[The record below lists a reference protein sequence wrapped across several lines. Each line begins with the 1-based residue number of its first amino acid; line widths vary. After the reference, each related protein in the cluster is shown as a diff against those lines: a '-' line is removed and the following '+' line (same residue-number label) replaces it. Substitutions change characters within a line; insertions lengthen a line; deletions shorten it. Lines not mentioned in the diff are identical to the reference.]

1 MKKNILIGGAA
12 GQGMKSLSH
21 IIGLALKRHGYYV
34 HTHTVYMSRIRGGH
48 NFFQIHFSDQ
58 PVTTHSHKLD
68 TILALNQETVD
79 KHKNRLKSD
88 GFVIGDE
95 SLSAQGLLLPSK
107 NQAQAINHLKGN
119 NIILLG
125 GLVKAFNLDKKIFLD
140 VLDQVFK
147 NKALDLNH
155 RALEIGYNLAQVKVQ
170 LPNKTDD
177 NHMLI
182 NGNQAIALG
191 SIAAGLGVFSAYPMT
206 PSTSVMNYL
215 LDHEK
220 DMNYKIEQAEDEISA
235 IHIAIGASAAGVRA
249 MTASS
254 GGGLSLMV
262 EAIGLTAVSE
272 TPLVIVDVMRPGPAT
287 GLPTKTGQSDLSF
300 LLTASQDEFPRMIIA
315 VKNPEDAFYQTIRA
329 FDLADKYQI
338 PVFIISDQ
346 YLADTD
352 LTVDIFKSSH
362 QNNQYLADE
371 HDIDE
376 IYERYKITPSGVSP
390 RIIPGQYNRPVI
402 ADNHE
407 HTETGVISEDPINR
421 TEMHLKRLRKLDTL
435 RKDLIEPDFIGSDKA
450 ETVLVG
456 FGSTEGAI
464 KSFVK
469 NHPEYCG
476 LVFGD
481 VYPLPLNQLEALSN
495 KTLINVELN
504 ATGQLAKLIRMETGI
519 KFDDS
524 ILKFDGLQINAEDIK
539 EALYGKHI

>member
-1 MKKNILIGGAA
+1 
-12 GQGMKSLSH
+12 
-21 IIGLALKRHGYYV
+21 
-34 HTHTVYMSRIRGGH
+34 
-48 NFFQIHFSDQ
+48 
-58 PVTTHSHKLD
+58 
-68 TILALNQETVD
+68 
-79 KHKNRLKSD
+79 
-88 GFVIGDE
+88 
-95 SLSAQGLLLPSK
+95 
-107 NQAQAINHLKGN
+107 
-119 NIILLG
+119 
-125 GLVKAFNLDKKIFLD
+125 
-140 VLDQVFK
+140 
-147 NKALDLNH
+147 
-155 RALEIGYNLAQVKVQ
+155 
-170 LPNKTDD
+170 
-177 NHMLI
+177 
-182 NGNQAIALG
+182 
-191 SIAAGLGVFSAYPMT
+191 
-206 PSTSVMNYL
+206 
-215 LDHEK
+215 
-220 DMNYKIEQAEDEISA
+220 MNYKIEQAEDEISA

>member
-1 MKKNILIGGAA
+1 MNKNILIGGAA

-21 IIGLALKRHGYYV
+21 IIGLALKKHGFYV

-68 TILALNQETVD
+68 AILALNQETVD
-79 KHKNRLKSD
+79 KHKTRLKEEA
-88 GFVIGDE
+88 FIIGD
-95 SLSAQGLLLPSK
+95 AQLKTDGLLLSAK
-107 NQAQAINHLKGN
+107 DQAQKINHPKGS

-125 GLVKAFNLDKKIFLD
+125 GLVKAFGLDKKIFLQ

-147 NKALDLNH
+147 NKSLDLNH
-155 RALEIGYNLAQVKVQ
+155 RALNIGYDLATNKVVLEPSGQ
-170 LPNKTDD
+170 DNK
-177 NHMLI
+177 MLI

-191 SIAAGLGVFSAYPMT
+191 AIAAGLGVFSAYPMT

-220 DMNYKIEQAEDEISA
+220 EMNYMIEQAEDEISA
-235 IHIAIGASAAGVRA
+235 IHIAVGASSAGVRS

-338 PVFIISDQ
+338 PVFVISDQ

-352 LTVDIFKSSH
+352 LTVATFKPVH
-362 QNNQYLADE
+362 QNQQYLADE
-371 HDIDE
+371 SEIDE

-390 RIIPGQYNRPVI
+390 RIIPGQFKRPVI

-407 HTETGVISEDPINR
+407 HTALGAISEDPLNR
-421 TEMHLKRLRKLDTL
+421 TEMHLKRLRKLDTI
-435 RKDLIEPDFIGSDKA
+435 RKELIEPEYIGHENADHI
-450 ETVLVG
+450 LVG
-456 FGSTEGAI
+456 FGSTEGAL
-464 KSFVK
+464 KAFVK
-469 NHPEYCG
+469 DHPEYAA

-481 VYPLPLNQLEALSN
+481 VYPLPIDRIESL
-495 KTLINVELN
+495 KDKKLINVELN
-504 ATGQLAKLIRMETGI
+504 ATGQLARLIRMETGI
-519 KFDDS
+519 KFDES